1 MLEIEPSERYNAE
14 NISQH
19 PFITGKNGGDIPLSS
34 LEAVKAF
41 RNQENFLNVNYEN
54 FYNFIEF
61 FE

>member
-1 MLEIEPSERYNAE
+1 
-14 NISQH
+14 
-19 PFITGKNGGDIPLSS
+19 

>member
-1 MLEIEPSERYNAE
+1 
-14 NISQH
+14 
-19 PFITGKNGGDIPLSS
+19 
-34 LEAVKAF
+34 VKAF